1 MKIKSLFNYKGYKS
15 FLSDYLSVCGVNEND
30 LNSYIKPNKSL
41 FQSPFL
47 YKNMVEAVDRL
58 DEGIENKE
66 KIGIVVD

>member
-1 MKIKSLFNYKGYKS
+1 MKIKPLFNYKGYKS
-15 FLSDYLSVCGVNEND
+15 FLFDYLRGCGVDEND
-30 LNSYIKPNKSL
+30 LDSYVNPDKSL